1 MAQVKSGSFN
11 TDSEEG
17 RWIRFDWYVTKQDAE
32 GNYTDINWSLS
43 GGGVSGYVSCCNF
56 KVIIDRAT
64 VYEAYGWVDVWLNQV
79 VASGTKRIYH
89 NDDGTKTF
97 QASVNVSIYSSGDR
111 SSGVKNWEL
120 TPFNR
125 FLDIT
130 TLKVLTIDETTAI
143 IQWATSD
150 ERDST
155 YYSLDG
161 GNNWIGSA
169 TYSETLTSDQKGGI
183 FMIPN
188 LSAGTSYNLKVKIK
202 KTDSQQWTEKALTF
216 STYDYP
222 HCTDAPN
229 FTIGDRFTVTFYN
242 PLGRSIKTVGYGADG
257 SQIFAGETVSTSL
270 TGFSTNDANGGADA
284 QYASIPNSTS
294 GTYRL
299 VVRYGDHEEWYGEER
314 SYSIRGNE
322 VPTLGSLSYHDGNTT
337 YSAITGD
344 NQQIVQNK
352 SHLYVT
358 FGDASGNYGS
368 PISHYVIECNGNSMD
383 IPEYGGTYNFGT
395 VNSSRNVEL
404 KLTAYDR
411 RGLSA
416 SKSVTVQMLAYE
428 PPNATVELYRLN
440 NYEDETYLT
449 VDGSVK
455 SVAGKNTM
463 EIKYQLKESG
473 GSYGDETIIDNRVKQ
488 TLKLNK
494 NKSYIFRIVVTDRFG
509 ESEKFDKEFVLNK
522 GLFPLFIDTKKY
534 SVGINCFP
542 AASNTLEV
550 NGYDLYNF
558 AMRYE
563 KSHRRIYVDKTG
575 GVTIEVSVANTDKIP
590 IVITGVHNG
599 DSTPVHTIVQF
610 NKLGTTV
617 GVINLGHQYTVT
629 RSGQKIHV
637 DASQYSYLEV
647 KVPLGSEITLTNGAM

>member
-1 MAQVKSGSFN
+1 MAQVKSGAFT
-11 TDSEEG
+11 TDSKEG
-17 RWIRFDWYVTKQDAE
+17 RWLRFDWYVAKQDAE

-64 VYEAYGWVDVWLNQV
+64 VYEANGWVDVWLNQV

-97 QASVNVSIYSSGDR
+97 QASAYVSIYSSGDR
-111 SSGVKNWEL
+111 SSGVKDFEL
-120 TPFNR
+120 PSFNR

-130 TLKVLTIDETTAI
+130 NLKVLTVDETNAI
-143 IQWATSD
+143 IQWATSHA
-150 ERDST
+150 RDST

-161 GNNWIGSA
+161 GNTWIGSA

-183 FMIPN
+183 FTIPN
-188 LSAGTSYNLKVKIK
+188 LIAGTSYNLKVKIK
-202 KTDSQQWTEKALTF
+202 KTDSQQWTFDELQF
-216 STYDYP
+216 STYAYP

-229 FTIGDRFTVTFYN
+229 FTIGDRFTVKFYN

-270 TGFSTNDANGGADA
+270 TGFSTNDANGGANA

-314 SYSIRGNE
+314 SYSIRGDE
-322 VPTLGSLSYHDGNTT
+322 VPSLGSLSYKDGNTI
-337 YSAITGD
+337 SANITGN

-358 FGDASGNYGS
+358 FGDASAKYGS
-368 PISHYVIECNGNSMD
+368 PILYYVIECNGNSMD
-383 IPEYGGTYNFGT
+383 IPEYGGTYDFGT

-428 PPNATVELYRLN
+428 KPTATVELYRLN

-449 VDGSVK
+449 VDGSVS
-455 SVAGKNTM
+455 SVADKNTM

-473 GSYGDETIIDNRVKQ
+473 GSYGGETIIADRTKQ
-488 TLKLNK
+488 TLSLDK

-509 ESEKFDKEFVLNK
+509 ETFNKEFVLNK
-522 GLFPLFIDTKKY
+522 GLFPLFIDTQKY

-542 AASNTLEV
+542 TASNTLEV

-590 IVITGVHNG
+590 IVITGVQNG
-599 DSTPVHTIVQF
+599 NSTPVHTIVQF
-610 NKLGTTV
+610 NKSGTTV
-617 GVINLGHQYTVT
+617 GVINLGYQYTVT
-629 RSGQKIHV
+629 RSGQKIHI

>member
-1 MAQVKSGSFN
+1 MAQVKQGSFN
-11 TDSEEG
+11 TDSVEG
-17 RWIRFDWYVTKQDAE
+17 RYLTFSWYVDKQDP
-32 GNYTDINWSLS
+32 NNNFTDIFWSLK
-43 GGGVSGYVSCCNF
+43 GGGVSGYVTCGNF
-56 KVIIDRAT
+56 ALIIDGKNVWNTTNRIDVWQNKVI
-64 VYEAYGWVDVWLNQV
+64 
-79 VASGTKRIYH
+79 ASGITKIYH
-89 NDDGTKTF
+89 NENGSKTF
-97 QASVNVSIYSSGDR
+97 TAWVDAAIYYYENNVYQEASWELPTLYRYANITSFSVNKR
-111 SSGVKNWEL
+111 
-120 TPFNR
+120 
-125 FLDIT
+125 
-130 TLKVLTIDETTAI
+130 DETSVLYNFVTNVNCDYA
-143 IQWATSD
+143 WY
-150 ERDST
+150 ST
-155 YYSLDG
+155 DNG
-161 GNNWIGSA
+161 ANWHD
-169 TYSETLTSDQKGGI
+169 L
-183 FMIPN
+183 PN
-188 LSAGTSYNLKVKIK
+188 TNIVSGLSANTTYQFKLRVRNKLSQLT
-202 KTDSQQWTEKALTF
+202 TDSQAYEQ
-216 STYDYP
+216 STYAYP

-242 PLGRSIKTVGYGADG
+242 PLGRSIRTVGYGDDG

-270 TGFSTNDANGGADA
+270 TGFSTNDANGGANA

-314 SYSIRGNE
+314 SYSIRGDE
-322 VPTLGSLSYHDGNTT
+322 VPSLGSLSYKDGNTI
-337 YSAITGD
+337 SANITGN

-358 FGDASGNYGS
+358 FGDASSNYGS
-368 PISHYVIECNGNSMD
+368 PINGYTISCNGESME
-383 IPEYGGTYNFGT
+383 IPEYGGTYDFGV

-416 SKSVTVQMLAYE
+416 SKSVTVQMVAYE
-428 PPNATVELYRLN
+428 KPKATVELYRLN

-449 VDGSVK
+449 VDGSVS
-455 SVAGKNTM
+455 SVADKNTM
-463 EIKYQLKESG
+463 EIKYQFKESG
-473 GSYGDETIIDNRVKQ
+473 GSYGVETIIADRTKK
-488 TLKLNK
+488 TLSLDK
-494 NKSYIFRIVVTDRFG
+494 NKSYIFRIVVTDRFC
-509 ESEKFDKEFVLNK
+509 ETFNKEFVLNK
-522 GLFPLFIDTKKY
+522 GLFPLFIDTQKY

-542 AASNTLEV
+542 SASNALEVNGSLEV

-610 NKLGTTV
+610 NKSGTTV
-617 GVINLGHQYTVT
+617 GVINLGYQYTVT